1 MRNARALSILSL
13 VAAAVGLPLVFT
25 GDYAHHVLV
34 MALVFGFSALG
45 LNLVF
50 GYAGQAAF
58 GLPAFFALGGYISAL
73 LAMRLGWPFWLAL
86 PGTMVIAA
94 AFGFAIGYACL
105 RLRGIYFGIT
115 TMAFAQIL
123 YYVASN
129 WLSLTR
135 GPNGLV
141 GVPVPAA
148 RVGGLVLEFDTGLE
162 YYYLILGAMILAVCG
177 LAYLLATPL
186 GRAFVA
192 IRENENLAASIGI
205 HPFWIKMIAFM
216 LACSLTATGGS
227 FYAHFTRFMSPNEF
241 QWYYIGL
248 TFIMVITGGIGTI
261 FGPLL
266 GAAVFTV
273 LPEVFRVVEPYRN
286 ILTGTLL
293 ILVVVFFPDGV
304 LGTARRWAR
313 RAARR
318 GAAQGDS
325 EVSLA

>member
-1 MRNARALSILSL
+1 MTSLRPLPYLALL
-13 VAAAVGLPLVFT
+13 VALLLPALFMSAYV
-25 GDYAHHVLV
+25 HHVLV
-34 MALVFGFSALG
+34 MSLVFGFSALG
-45 LNLVF
+45 LNLIF
-50 GYAGQAAF
+50 GYTGQAAF
-58 GLPAFFALGGYISAL
+58 GLPAFFALGGYTSAL

-86 PGTMVIAA
+86 PGTMLLAG

-105 RLRGIYFGIT
+105 HLRGIYFGIT

-141 GVPVPAA
+141 DVPVPTA
-148 RVGGLVLEFDTGLE
+148 RVAGLLIEFDNGLK
-162 YYYLILGAMILAVCG
+162 YYYLMLGAMILAVYG
-177 LAYLLATPL
+177 LTRLLASPL

-192 IRENENLAASIGI
+192 LRENEDLAASVGI

-216 LACSLTATGGS
+216 LACTLTAIGGS
-227 FYAHFTRFMSPNEF
+227 FYAHFNRFISPNEF

-266 GAAVFTV
+266 GAVIFTV
-273 LPEVFRVVEPYRN
+273 LPEVFRFVEPYRN

-293 ILVVVFFPDGV
+293 VLVVVFFPEGI
-304 LGTARRWAR
+304 LGRARRWKR
-313 RAARR
+313 QPGR
-318 GAAQGDS
+318 S
-325 EVSLA
+325 EVSPA